1 LRAEAKEEK
10 VKKLFTVFCVA
21 SVLTAPS
28 LSLAHPHFNK
38 SVNAKLPSGAD
49 ATISYQTV
57 PANEAHATDATAGS
71 FITPRNPKLTLSAAV
86 MSGTVNVP
94 AGEYTIGVIKN
105 GDDDYTMALYK
116 GTPPRGAAPDMAQMI
131 KLDSMYS
138 TAMGPAHHL
147 LIDISPGE
155 GKFEGKAVLTLHFG
169 SMFLAGALS

>member
-1 LRAEAKEEK
+1 MKRFL
-10 VKKLFTVFCVA
+10 TVFCVA
-21 SVLTAPS
+21 SLLTAPS
-28 LSLAHPHFNK
+28 LTLAHPHFNK
-38 SVNAKLPSGAD
+38 SVNTKLPSGAD

-86 MSGTVNVP
+86 TSGTVNVP

-105 GDDDYTMALYK
+105 GDNDYTMALYP
-116 GTPPRGAAPDMAQMI
+116 GTPPRGTPDMAQMI

-138 TAMGPAHHL
+138 ASMGTSHHL
-147 LIDISPGE
+147 LIDITPGD

-169 SMFLAGALS
+169 TMYLAGALS